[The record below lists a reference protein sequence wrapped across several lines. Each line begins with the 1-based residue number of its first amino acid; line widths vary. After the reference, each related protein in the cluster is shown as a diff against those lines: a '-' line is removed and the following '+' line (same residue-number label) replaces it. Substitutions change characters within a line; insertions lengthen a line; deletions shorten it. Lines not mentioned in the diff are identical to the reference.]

1 MQIILK
7 IKTRNPPKNE
17 NKKNK
22 KKKLIIYHHHQ
33 LIKNYIKIENL
44 NHLKK
49 YDKLVKL
56 PQINQIINKKIWNYK
71 SLKANLKNYW
81 DHKQQILYRISQSY
95 PNNQTNKKNL
105 N

>member
-7 IKTRNPPKNE
+7 IKTRNPPKNK

-22 KKKLIIYHHHQ
+22 KKKLIIYHHHR

-56 PQINQIINKKIWNYK
+56 PQINQIINKKI
-71 SLKANLKNYW
+71 
-81 DHKQQILYRISQSY
+81 
-95 PNNQTNKKNL
+95 
-105 N
+105 